1 MNRNVLVALGIMVVL
16 GVISAV
22 LTYLRAEKMSP
33 VSDIATKGL
42 AAVQR
47 GNLTFFGVFIPVLV
61 GVCSF
66 LAYRTLLARSPAT
79 AQTSYLLLAIG
90 IGVALSIAAAGARLG
105 VPVTVHVAIGTDVV
119 HMHPSASGA
128 AIGEASLRD
137 WAVIRPAVSCAR
149 WRMTGSSPG
158 RSRIIFSSR
167 SRRR

>member
-1 MNRNVLVALGIMVVL
+1 MLGLRAKSAIEEVGMNRNVLVALGIMVVL
-16 GVISAV
+16 GVISEV

-90 IGVALSIAAAGARLG
+90 IGVALSIAAAVVFKMRGF
-105 VPVTVHVAIGTDVV
+105 VEFTVLHVIYIGGFGWLMPLLWV
-119 HMHPSASGA
+119 
-128 AIGEASLRD
+128 R
-137 WAVIRPAVSCAR
+137 
-149 WRMTGSSPG
+149 
-158 RSRIIFSSR
+158 
-167 SRRR
+167 

>member
-90 IGVALSIAAAGARLG
+90 IGVALSIAAAVVFKMRGF
-105 VPVTVHVAIGTDVV
+105 VEFTVLHVIYIGGFGLVMPLLWV
-119 HMHPSASGA
+119 
-128 AIGEASLRD
+128 R
-137 WAVIRPAVSCAR
+137 
-149 WRMTGSSPG
+149 
-158 RSRIIFSSR
+158 
-167 SRRR
+167 